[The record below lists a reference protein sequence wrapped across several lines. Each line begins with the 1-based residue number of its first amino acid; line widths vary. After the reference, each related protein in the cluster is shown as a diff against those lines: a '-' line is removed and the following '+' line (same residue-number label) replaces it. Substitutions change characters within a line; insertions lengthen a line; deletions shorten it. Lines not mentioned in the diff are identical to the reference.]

1 MAIPTETLQLL
12 RERLPR
18 GWQTLVL
25 AELRK
30 GGHEYSAA
38 LLTLTLKGE
47 RANVDVLNAM
57 VLVANDYQ
65 NKLRSIQDNIA
76 QLSENAAA

>member
-1 MAIPTETLQLL
+1 MVGLVWRSVVLWMMLLALLTL
-12 RERLPR
+12 
-18 GWQTLVL
+18 
-25 AELRK
+25 
-30 GGHEYSAA
+30 A